1 MAIRTVCLCLLQH
14 DQRFLFQRIENV
26 HQSKTMY
33 RPIGGTMEYG
43 ESSLVTV
50 RREVKEEIHVD
61 IVDPVLQYVIENHF
75 EYTEQDQATGTA
87 VQGLGHEIT
96 FIYSAHVDDP
106 LFYKQDIVYGIES
119 NEVSYEA
126 EWKTL
131 HELKEDPHALVIP
144 EGLLELLLQTEKNL
158 FRSSLHHQIASAT

>member
-1 MAIRTVCLCLLQH
+1 MAIRTVCLCLLQQ
-14 DQRFLFQRIENV
+14 DQRFLFQRIENM
-26 HQSKTMY
+26 HESKTMY

-50 RREVKEEIHVD
+50 KREVKEEIHVD
-61 IVDPVLQYVIENHF
+61 IIHPVLQYVIENHF
-75 EYTEQDQATGTA
+75 EYTEQDQSTGVS

-131 HELKEDPHALVIP
+131 HELKEDPDALVVP
-144 EGLLELLLQTEKNL
+144 EGLLELLLQTKIKEGS
-158 FRSSLHHQIASAT
+158 SSLYHQIASTT